1 MCVYLYPELVFSLFL
16 FRRYLLPCFY
26 PSCCFHCV
34 SNFVHVVIYPFFRPV
49 SHQPSLSL
57 YLQTICLVN
66 LTGQWSW
73 CLYVCVPTMTSLNSL
88 GAHWALLSRTKLW
101 SVGLDPG
108 SSCVSPVLLAII
120 SHSKWIHSKLWEHIQ
135 VAHSVAGIPDPT
147 PYELFSQ
154 TKMDHKAL
162 VAFMHNFIMFK

>member
-16 FRRYLLPCFY
+16 FWSYLLPCFY

-34 SNFVHVVIYPFFRPV
+34 SNFVHVVIYPFSPPRLPPAFTLFIPSNNLLGQPDWAVELV
-49 SHQPSLSL
+49 SL
-57 YLQTICLVN
+57 C
-66 LTGQWSW
+66 
-73 CLYVCVPTMTSLNSL
+73 VCVPTMTSLNCL
-88 GAHWALLSRTKLW
+88 GAHWALLSRTKPW
-101 SVGLDPG
+101 SVGLDPR

-147 PYELFSQ
+147 PY
-154 TKMDHKAL
+154 
-162 VAFMHNFIMFK
+162 